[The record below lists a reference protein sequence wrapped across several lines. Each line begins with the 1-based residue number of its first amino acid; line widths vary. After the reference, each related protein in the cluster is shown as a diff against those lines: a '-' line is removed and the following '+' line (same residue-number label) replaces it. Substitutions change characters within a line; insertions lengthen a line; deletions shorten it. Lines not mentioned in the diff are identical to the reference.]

1 MSYNTS
7 ALTFI
12 FFTYFQGAVTHSTR
26 LAVQTVNFEWEP
38 PSSASGN
45 ISFYATVVKDTATFW
60 VKLMSPELYKRVST
74 ILTFVCIT
82 YNKSFRYLH

>member
-12 FFTYFQGAVTHSTR
+12 FFTYFQGAVTHSTG